1 MEKTGCKTNLCRH
14 SSICRDRGK
23 PSYETDKK
31 SKLYWIQYSLAY
43 KEKEDK
49 TSLAERMKRAN
60 NGDRNK
66 EKLILKAN
74 RKVETMEKFVFL
86 TYKTTK
92 RRKTRKVATC
102 KKLAYKAEVNKEKAK
117 NVVDRNKVPQK
128 NICYRNKESENYKHT
143 VN

>member
-1 MEKTGCKTNLCRH
+1 
-14 SSICRDRGK
+14 
-23 PSYETDKK
+23 
-31 SKLYWIQYSLAY
+31 
-43 KEKEDK
+43 
-49 TSLAERMKRAN
+49 MKRVN

-128 NICYRNKESENYKHT
+128 NIFFRNKESENYKHT
-143 VN
+143 VQ

>member
-14 SSICRDRGK
+14 SSVEIEENLLTRQTK
-23 PSYETDKK
+23 YQSYIE
-31 SKLYWIQYSLAY
+31 YSLAY

-49 TSLAERMKRAN
+49 TSLAERMKRVN

-86 TYKTTK
+86 TYKTTE
-92 RRKTRKVATC
+92 RRKTRKVATY

>member
-1 MEKTGCKTNLCRH
+1 
-14 SSICRDRGK
+14 
-23 PSYETDKK
+23 
-31 SKLYWIQYSLAY
+31 
-43 KEKEDK
+43 
-49 TSLAERMKRAN
+49 MKRVN

-92 RRKTRKVATC
+92 RRKTRKVATY

-128 NICYRNKESENYKHT
+128 NIFFRNKESENYKHT

>member
-1 MEKTGCKTNLCRH
+1 
-14 SSICRDRGK
+14 
-23 PSYETDKK
+23 
-31 SKLYWIQYSLAY
+31 
-43 KEKEDK
+43 
-49 TSLAERMKRAN
+49 MKRVN

-117 NVVDRNKVPQK
+117 NVVDRNKLPQK
-128 NICYRNKESENYKHT
+128 IFVIETKNQKITNIQ
-143 VN
+143 

>member
-1 MEKTGCKTNLCRH
+1 
-14 SSICRDRGK
+14 
-23 PSYETDKK
+23 
-31 SKLYWIQYSLAY
+31 
-43 KEKEDK
+43 
-49 TSLAERMKRAN
+49 MKRVN

-102 KKLAYKAEVNKEKAK
+102 KKLAYKAEVNKEKVE
-117 NVVDRNKVPQK
+117 NIIGTNRNK
-128 NICYRNKESENYKHT
+128 
-143 VN
+143 